1 MNLFCKYI
9 PFIFLIGCSS
19 NYKGNENLAEFD
31 KEKINFIAGCSESGT
46 LSVSVCECQFNDLV
60 RKYDKNFYK
69 DLMDLQGILLF
80 FLILI
85 GIGLLASL
93 FFMGCKWLDLNSKN

>member
-19 NYKGNENLAEFD
+19 SYKGSENSAEFD

-69 DLMDLQGILLF
+69 DKSLMEDNEKPRKFEKIAYQIVEDCEKRLE
-80 FLILI
+80 
-85 GIGLLASL
+85 
-93 FFMGCKWLDLNSKN
+93 K